1 MEKILNRL
9 KLKSKLLLAFGVL
22 VFLPMF
28 FICIYNYYETRDVM
42 LEREYERLDTEMS
55 QGIAALE
62 EKIND
67 YNTVLNLVYVDRTTH
82 MYLCQ
87 DYTNQ
92 GYEKMYLYLDEYF
105 QNIMLVQTDIKR
117 ICNYSTNRTLPQDG
131 YYFYTKDDLPETTY
145 RKAVE
150 RSGAVDFLGIR
161 VNQSEKYYVFGR
173 VMNYYS
179 DGNVCNIM
187 TIQIDSEKF
196 SGFLGETSEDSC
208 TLLLDEDGKIIA
220 STEESHLNHSFYKI
234 AGKTSKDVENQHID
248 MLINNETWL
257 CTAKKADNGMMLVKM
272 VKFDKIFKN
281 MKSTLNRMLLMLGI
295 VVVLVIAAIYYFV
308 GKFTEKIQ
316 RVRYMAKQMGAGKFE
331 YKLPDLGKDEI
342 GEIADIFNQLN
353 DEIQKL
359 IYENYEKQLK
369 IKDSYLNLMQ
379 EQINPHF
386 LYNALSVISSLAM
399 RGRDLKTVESIQHLA
414 NFYRI
419 SLNKGKQILT
429 VEDELELL
437 KNYMKIQNIRFGD
450 RIVIDYQ
457 CKERVKTYHT
467 IKLILQPLVE
477 NSIHHGMKEE
487 EILHIVVRIYQKQS
501 CVMMEVEDD
510 GKGIHE
516 ERIRMLQ
523 NELRD
528 SKEGFGLINVGIRIK
543 LHYGESYGIQIASG
557 NSYGTKVTV
566 CIPIE

>member
-1 MEKILNRL
+1 MRKIFNQL
-9 KLKSKLLLAFGVL
+9 KLKSKLLLAFVVL

-28 FICIYNYYETRDVM
+28 FICIYNYYATKDIM
-42 LEREYERLDTEMS
+42 LKREYERLDTEMD

-62 EKIND
+62 EKIKD

-87 DYTNQ
+87 DYTNES
-92 GYEKMYLYLDEYF
+92 YAKMYLYLDEYF
-105 QNIMLVQTDIKR
+105 QNIMLVQTDIRR
-117 ICNYSTNRTLPQDG
+117 ICNYSTNATLPQDG
-131 YYFYTKDDLPETTY
+131 YYFYPQDDFSETMFH
-145 RKAVE
+145 KAVE

-161 VNQSEKYYVFGR
+161 ENQGERYYVFGR
-173 VMNYYS
+173 LMNYYS

-196 SGFLGETSEDSC
+196 TGFLGETSEETC
-208 TLLLDEDGKIIA
+208 TLLLDEYGKIIA
-220 STEESHLNHSFYKI
+220 STEDSYLNHNFYKI
-234 AGKTSKDVENQHID
+234 AGKSSDDVKNQYID
-248 MLINNETWL
+248 MVIKDETWL
-257 CTAKKADNGMMLVKM
+257 CTGKKADNGMMLVKM

-281 MKSTLNRMLLMLGI
+281 MKSTLNRMLFMLGI
-295 VVVLVIAAIYYFV
+295 VIVLVIAAIYYFV

-316 RVRYMAKQMGAGKFE
+316 LVRYMAKQMGAGKFE
-331 YKLPDLGKDEI
+331 YKLPDLGNDEI

-353 DEIQKL
+353 AEIQKL

-399 RGRDLKTVESIQHLA
+399 RGRDQSTVESIQYLA

-419 SLNKGKQILT
+419 SLNKGKQILM

-450 RIVIDYQ
+450 RIVVDYQ
-457 CKERVKTYHT
+457 CEERVKNYHT

-487 EILHIVVRIYQKQS
+487 EVLHIVVRIYQKQS
-501 CVMMEVEDD
+501 YVMMEVEDD
-510 GKGIHE
+510 GKGIPE
-516 ERIRMLQ
+516 EKIRVLQ